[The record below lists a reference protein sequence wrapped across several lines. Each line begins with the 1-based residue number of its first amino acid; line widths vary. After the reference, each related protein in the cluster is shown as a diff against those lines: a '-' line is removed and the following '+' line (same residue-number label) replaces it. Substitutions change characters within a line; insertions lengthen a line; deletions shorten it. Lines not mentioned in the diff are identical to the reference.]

1 VIVLVLMLVLFV
13 LLGLTAEDVRFL
25 ETSICLCKVIISFRC
40 ECLES
45 VGAVC
50 AVGLSYDNL
59 LNSKTDEDL
68 TGKALR

>member
-1 VIVLVLMLVLFV
+1 
-13 LLGLTAEDVRFL
+13 
-25 ETSICLCKVIISFRC
+25 
-40 ECLES
+40 LES